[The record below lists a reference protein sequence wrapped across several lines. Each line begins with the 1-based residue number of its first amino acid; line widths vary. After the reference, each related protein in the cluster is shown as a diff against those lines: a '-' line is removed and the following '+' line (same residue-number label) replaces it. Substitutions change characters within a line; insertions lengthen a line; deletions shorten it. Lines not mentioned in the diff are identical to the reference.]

1 MPLSYTGRSEA
12 GQIRY
17 RLSCNHCDRQLS
29 LTAPVTRDSLD
40 QDGRPALDSFSW
52 STSRATF
59 RGTCRD
65 CARSRRTSGPRA
77 PRSRRVAG
85 LAMGIGRTFGVELE
99 LIFPS
104 GHNRGTITA
113 ALEAEGVTG
122 WRVKSDGSL
131 SGGNGWEVVSPVL
144 SGEAGIEK
152 VRTACRVLT
161 RLGAKPN
168 RSCGLHVHHGA
179 RDMTVAA
186 AKALARTWSAN
197 QGIIDGLVSPSRRNG
212 GSYYCRPLTSSDLAA
227 IESIRDL
234 RSLSRLDRYRT
245 LNLASYGRHGTVEI
259 RQHQGTCDAE
269 KVVSWI
275 RFGQAMIDTAI
286 TTGATDT
293 QRRVRDLFDRM
304 SDRLDETART
314 FLTGRAVEFGA
325 VTV

>member
-1 MPLSYTGRSEA
+1 M
-12 GQIRY
+12 
-17 RLSCNHCDRQLS
+17 
-29 LTAPVTRDSLD
+29 
-40 QDGRPALDSFSW
+40 AL
-52 STSRATF
+52 
-59 RGTCRD
+59 
-65 CARSRRTSGPRA
+65 
-77 PRSRRVAG
+77 G
-85 LAMGIGRTFGVELE
+85 LGRTFGVELE

-144 SGEAGIEK
+144 SGEQGIET
-152 VRTACRVLT
+152 VRKACRVLT

-179 RDMTVAA
+179 RDLTVAA
-186 AKALARTWSAN
+186 VKALARTWHAN
-197 QGIIDGLVSPSRRNG
+197 QGIIDGLVSPSRRGANS
-212 GSYYCRPLTSSDLAA
+212 SYYCRPLSSTDLTR

-234 RSLSRLDRYRT
+234 RSLSRLDRYRS
-245 LNLASYGRHGTVEI
+245 LNLASYGRHGTVEV

-275 RFGQAMIDTAI
+275 RFGQALIDTAI
-286 TTGATDT
+286 TQGATDR
-293 QRRVRDLFDRM
+293 QSRVRDLFDRM
-304 SDRLDETART
+304 GDRFDETART